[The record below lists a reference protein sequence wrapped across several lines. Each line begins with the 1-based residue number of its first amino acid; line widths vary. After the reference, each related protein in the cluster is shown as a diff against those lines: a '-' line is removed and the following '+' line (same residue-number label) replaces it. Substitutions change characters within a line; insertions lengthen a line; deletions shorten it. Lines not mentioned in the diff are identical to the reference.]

1 MEKKVDGFFAD
12 LEKKIDAFGAVGPK
26 KITANQNDK
35 KKDDNSNNG
44 TSCSWAQE
52 RLKNG
57 GATSNTRFEKGESLC
72 YARVDSLLTLRKSIK
87 TPRQ

>member
-26 KITANQNDK
+26 KITASQNDK
-35 KKDDNSNNG
+35 KKADDSNNG
-44 TSCSWAQE
+44 TSSSWAQE

-57 GATSNTRFEKGESLC
+57 GATSNTQFEKG
-72 YARVDSLLTLRKSIK
+72 
-87 TPRQ
+87 